1 MTNLAEHQVLRPCGA
16 RSSSKPSHGAETCD
30 ARCNDPRWPATVSAL
45 RGLRAANRRTVR
57 IVDADCN
64 DGKLLLCAVRQAI
77 AMGFTAIEA
86 RGLDDSLARVA
97 RARALAACLIDP
109 AVGISFEATDPVSA
123 LIEEGDFPADI
134 VIAHQDALSDART
147 ASLLQGA
154 GRMVIVEPRQPAE
167 LAA

>member
-1 MTNLAEHQVLRPCGA
+1 MTNLAEHPVLRAWNA
-16 RSSSKPSHGAETCD
+16 RSCKSPQETATSF
-30 ARCNDPRWPATVSAL
+30 ARCRDPRWPAIVSAL
-45 RGLRAANRRTVR
+45 HVLRAANRRSVR

-64 DGKLLLCAVRQAI
+64 DGELLLCAVRQAS

-97 RARALAACLIDP
+97 RARALAACLTDP
-109 AVGISFEATDPVSA
+109 AVGISFEATDPVSV

-154 GRMVIVEPRQPAE
+154 GRMVISSKPADR
-167 LAA
+167 

>member
-1 MTNLAEHQVLRPCGA
+1 MTNLAEHQVLRPC
-16 RSSSKPSHGAETCD
+16 RPRSSKPSHGAETCD
-30 ARCNDPRWPATVSAL
+30 ARCNDPRWPAAVSAL

-123 LIEEGDFPADI
+123 LIEECDFPADI
-134 VIAHQDALSDART
+134 VIAHQDALSDAQI
-147 ASLLQGA
+147 APLLEDA
-154 GRMVIVEPRQPAE
+154 GRMVIVEPRQSAE